1 MNYKTVVKGDC
12 SHVFTQ
18 VVHGKQL
25 EISQIQLS
33 SIPSRID
40 SGEWDALPELGL
52 LLLNDYW
59 NINKASHCVTD
70 LIKTFRWT
78 VATVF
83 VVYCTSKNGKAIYIN
98 NGRELPLSFEHVRR
112 VLKACVDKPLNQ
124 QYQRK
129 VADDLIISTYR
140 NMLDDSSILALS
152 ENGHE
157 IMNRLY
163 SQIINQLGSKK
174 LTSAYWC

>member
-1 MNYKTVVKGDC
+1 MNYKTVVNGSY

-18 VVHGKQL
+18 ITQNKPL
-25 EISQIQLS
+25 EITQVSLA
-33 SIPSRID
+33 SIPNRID
-40 SGEWDALPELGL
+40 LGEWDALPELGL

-59 NINKASHCVTD
+59 NSDRDGHTPPD

-83 VVYCTSKNGKAIYIN
+83 VVYCTRKNGNAIYTYQ
-98 NGRELPLSFEHVRR
+98 GRELPLSFERVRR
-112 VLKACVDKPLNQ
+112 VLKACVDKPLYQ
-124 QYQRK
+124 QYQNII
-129 VADDLIISTYR
+129 ADDLIITAYR

-152 ENGHE
+152 ADGHE

-163 SQIINQLGSKK
+163 CQIVSKAGSKK
-174 LTSAYWC
+174 STSAYWC

>member
-1 MNYKTVVKGDC
+1 MMNYKTVVNDGY

-18 VVHGKQL
+18 SSHDKSIEVAK
-25 EISQIQLS
+25 IQLS
-33 SIPSRID
+33 SIPDRAD
-40 SGEWDALPELGL
+40 VGELDLLPELGL

-59 NINKASHCVTD
+59 NTNKSTHSVTD

-83 VVYCTSKNGKAIYIN
+83 VVYCTGKNRKPIYIHQ
-98 NGRELPLSFEHVRR
+98 GRELSFEHVRQ
-112 VLKACVDKPLNQ
+112 VLKVCIDKPLYQ
-124 QYQRK
+124 QHKQK
-129 VADDLIISTYR
+129 IANDLIIGTYR

-152 ENGHE
+152 ENGNE

-163 SQIINQLGSKK
+163 SQIINQVGSKK
-174 LTSAYWC
+174 LTSSYWC